1 MTIGSVAL
9 VGGSGFIGSVLAN
22 RLVAGGARVRIL
34 TRDRQH
40 ARHLWLL
47 PDTEVIALAPADPDA
62 YVAALAGCDAV
73 VNLVGILNERG
84 DDGRGFHR
92 AHVEFAQELVKLA
105 KAADV
110 ARLVHLSALNADAS
124 ASSHYLRSKGEAERF
139 LAAEHGRRLS
149 VTVIRPAT
157 VFGPH
162 DSFLNRFARLLAL
175 AAGVLPLA
183 CAATRVQPVFVGD
196 VAAACVAALMTR
208 DDDYRRFDLGGPQV
222 LTLAELMRYVAEV
235 CGRRCHIL
243 ELGPIGSQFM
253 ANVLEY
259 VPGKP
264 LSRDN
269 VRALAHDVI
278 VSGSNGLDSLGIVA
292 TPLAAV
298 VPQYLGQAGLRQRFF
313 RFRGHAGR

>member
-1 MTIGSVAL
+1 MTIGTVAL

-22 RLVAGGARVRIL
+22 RLVASGAQVRIV

-47 PDTEVIALAPADPDA
+47 PNTEVIALAPADPDA
-62 YVAALAGCDAV
+62 YLAALTGCNAV

-92 AHVEFAQELVKLA
+92 AHVEFVHELVKQA
-105 KAADV
+105 KAAEV
-110 ARLVHLSALNADAS
+110 ARLIHLSALNADAA
-124 ASSHYLRSKGEAERF
+124 ASSYYLRSKGEAERL

-175 AAGVLPLA
+175 APGVLPLA
-183 CAATRVQPVFVGD
+183 CAATRVQPVYVGD
-196 VAAACVAALMTR
+196 VAAACVAALMSA
-208 DDDYRRFDLGGPQV
+208 DGDYRRFDIGGPQV
-222 LTLAELMRYVAEV
+222 LTLAELVRYVAEIS
-235 CGRRCHIL
+235 GRRCHIL
-243 ELGPIGSQFM
+243 ELGPSWSRLM

-259 VPGKP
+259 APGKP

-269 VRALAHDVI
+269 VRALAHDV
-278 VSGSNGLDSLGIVA
+278 VVAGSNGLDSLGIVA

-313 RFRGHAGR
+313 RFRGNAGR